1 MTALFISDLHL
12 DTGHPQNIHAFLRFL
27 DHEAR
32 RADALY
38 ILGDLFEAWVG
49 DDDDS
54 ELADSVARG
63 VRALTDSGVAVAFLH
78 GNRDFMLGEAY
89 ARRAGMRLLPEFERI
104 ELAGEPTLLL
114 HGDQLCTGDQAYQQ
128 LRRQVRDPAW
138 QQRMMQLP
146 LDQRRAMAQQMRTAS
161 QEHQGA
167 ADQTI
172 LDVHPDEVTATFARF
187 GVRRMIHGHTHRPA
201 VHTLSES
208 DQTFTRIVL
217 GDWYEQGSVLTVD
230 GGRVELRGLSL

>member
-1 MTALFISDLHL
+1 MTTLFISDLHL
-12 DTGHPQNIHAFLRFL
+12 DPTRPAITDLFLRFL
-27 DHEAR
+27 RDEAR
-32 RADALY
+32 RAEALY

-54 ELADSVARG
+54 ELAGSVASG
-63 VRALTDSGVAVAFLH
+63 LHALTDSGVAVAFLH

-89 ARRAGMRLLPEFERI
+89 ALRAGMRLLPEFERI

-167 ADQTI
+167 ADESI
-172 LDVHPDEVTATFARF
+172 LDVHPDEVTATFVRF

-201 VHTLSES
+201 IHTLSAN
-208 DQTFTRIVL
+208 DQTCTRIVL
-217 GDWYEQGSVLTVD
+217 GDWYEQGSLL
-230 GGRVELRGLSL
+230 RVERDSIDLIRLG